1 MANELIFQE
10 GTVPLTENLNMIKV
24 GGRSSSLEISQRG
37 SGCRVSGDLEVSGNI
52 LGNITDITFD
62 DVTFDD
68 ISCATVTTTGTIA
81 SGGILTANAGV
92 VVDNITIDGSEI
104 DSSGSLTIDAATN
117 IILDINDVDDEV
129 LFKLNGATFMSCY
142 ENSGSYLKMYESD
155 GGTDHFTIYCA
166 NHGATTIGTGDTA
179 GQDANLLFD
188 SDGHTTFQTF
198 DYGGSL
204 GTGKDIT
211 FKAGGDLV
219 IDKNYSH
226 TTGTTT
232 KGLFID
238 LDRTGDVAS
247 GTDFVTGIDL
257 DVNVTGASGG
267 VITSGGLDVDV
278 VGDAGGSSIAYGIDL
293 DISEADI
300 CYGIRL
306 DNKDGGTDFLN
317 RSSANGADYFTLNTI
332 AAGNTTLTTV
342 DTSVGTTAHLNM
354 VADGNFTVD
363 AVGDISLDADGGN
376 ISLLDGG
383 STYTPTAAS
392 DATTKTYVDTRYF
405 FSQTMTFGSLYTDHD
420 GEWIIC
426 NNEAFFKL
434 GGQDTS
440 VDDTETATISQSNQA
455 IAKTLWFVAPYDM
468 TITHISGN
476 VMDDDLTTHTN
487 ANFLGIWVVSS
498 FGTSGNTP
506 TAKTGSQTFT
516 LKYITQDW
524 FGAGFGEGDDT
535 SYAFYDASPT
545 LTFSA
550 GDAVWVGHMN
560 FRSSTADSST
570 VSMSIW
576 GHST

>member
-129 LFKLNGATFMSCY
+129 LFKLNGATFMSCF
-142 ENSGSYLKMYESD
+142 ENSGSYIRMYESD
-155 GGTDHFTIYCA
+155 GGTDNFTIYCGV
-166 NHGATTIGTGDTA
+166 NGATTIGTGDTA

-257 DVNVTGASGG
+257 DLNTTGASGG

-278 VGDAGGSSIAYGIDL
+278 VGDAGGTSIAYGIDL
-293 DISEADI
+293 DISGADT

-306 DNKDGGTDFLN
+306 DNKDGGTDFIN

-342 DTSVGTTAHLNM
+342 DTSVGATAHLNM

-363 AVGDISLDADGGN
+363 AEGDISLDAQGGN
-376 ISLLDGG
+376 ITLLDGG
-383 STYTPTAAS
+383 SAYIPTAAS
-392 DATTKTYVDTRYF
+392 DATTKKYVDIYINCPSMPFFFNETTASRTYF
-405 FSQTMTFGSLYTDHD
+405 RNADDAFNQW
-420 GEWIIC
+420 EWDSYDT
-426 NNEAFFKL
+426 E
-434 GGQDTS
+434 DSTS
-440 VDDTETATISQSNQA
+440 VDATINLTASNLLAGYVIGFGCTLVGATWQTYQANNVTGVAHFQLWTTDPGAGATATLRTTNSITSNRGHATTTTATIA
-455 IAKTLWFVAPYDM
+455 IALAVGD
-468 TITHISGN
+468 
-476 VMDDDLTTHTN
+476 
-487 ANFLGIWVVSS
+487 VVIPAIQYVS
-498 FGTSGNTP
+498 GTSTTWYG
-506 TAKTGSQTFT
+506 GVT
-516 LKYITQDW
+516 LM
-524 FGAGFGEGDDT
+524 FERA
-535 SYAFYDASPT
+535 
-545 LTFSA
+545 
-550 GDAVWVGHMN
+550 
-560 FRSSTADSST
+560 
-570 VSMSIW
+570 
-576 GHST
+576 